1 MRFLCAD
8 VLIVCC
14 VGKSA
19 QKARRLRAA
28 AAIFAAAVLCRAS
41 SIEKTEDVG
50 TQRVTKANF
59 CLALF
64 VRNCVLRELRGEKCS
79 KLTFFEFFKF
89 SGLSINK

>member
-1 MRFLCAD
+1 VSLLRAD

-28 AAIFAAAVLCRAS
+28 AVIFAAAVLCRAS
-41 SIEKTEDVG
+41 SIEKTEDAG
-50 TQRVTKANF
+50 TQRVTKTNF
-59 CLALF
+59 CHGLF

-89 SGLSINK
+89 A